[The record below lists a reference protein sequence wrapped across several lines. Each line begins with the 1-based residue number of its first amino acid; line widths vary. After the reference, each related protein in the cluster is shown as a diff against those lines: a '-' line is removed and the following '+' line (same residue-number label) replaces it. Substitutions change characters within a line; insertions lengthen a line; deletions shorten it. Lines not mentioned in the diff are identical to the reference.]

1 MVDRSSSRSLRR
13 LPAIGITLAFW
24 ILVGDWLV
32 PAEPTRAPSAEAFW
46 AAGVARPIA
55 VQDGRAMFR
64 VATPGAAA
72 ETLIV
77 VSALS
82 RSPGPYPIRL
92 VARPARRAEI
102 PVLADDGR
110 PREFPVES
118 VAPLRDDSRGSAAN
132 PPMPPS
138 VREFHIMVREGD
150 PGSPSNYVPMKGV
163 LRGVGRHVQVY
174 VASEDVPTV
183 ARAALEDAITTFDD
197 SILPAAR
204 DRFGPARDVDGDGRF
219 TILFSSWLDHL
230 GGGRHAVDGFVRV
243 ADLDATVPA
252 PFGNRCDMMYLNAGL
267 QAGPYL
273 RTIIAH
279 EYMHA
284 VVYTRKSL
292 EHPRDNQPGPE
303 EESWIDEAM
312 AHLVEESHGFSTSN
326 IDYRVSAYFSD
337 PERYRLVVDDYFAAD
352 LFRSHGCRGCT
363 YLFLRWCVARY
374 GPDLLTRLA
383 TSGRRGIPNIE
394 ASTGSSFASLFRR
407 WSVATFLDGR
417 DDRGPS
423 TLDGGDGHGG
433 RRSLSLRGPVDDR
446 EFAGP
451 RYRWV
456 EPDGRPHRWDAL
468 GTSCHY
474 VLLQGDPEGAV
485 EIQVE
490 GPPQA
495 RIQVT
500 ALPLGSGHARLGL
513 EVRREN
519 RPDAAPAIRARII
532 EGHGVPVRLSALSWE
547 PLIPA
552 PRPRVDG
559 PRPGRLD
566 MLGIASAFGTSALDA
581 HGQIESAEIRL
592 DGVAAGSGPLAVK
605 VVGTDASGR
614 RVNAWAEL
622 EDAPPAA
629 SAIPGIPPRARVS
642 TARSPAS
649 RPTAGGGM
657 RDRKAVDPA
666 RPRP

>member
-1 MVDRSSSRSLRR
+1 M
-13 LPAIGITLAFW
+13 LA
-24 ILVGDWLV
+24 GDWLV

-55 VQDGRAMFR
+55 VQDGRAGFR
-64 VATPGAAA
+64 LATPGATS

-82 RSPGPYPIRL
+82 RLPGPYPIRL
-92 VARPARRAEI
+92 VARPSNRAEI
-102 PVLADDGR
+102 PILADDGR
-110 PREFPVES
+110 PHQVPVEA
-118 VAPLRDDSRGSAAN
+118 VAPLRDDSPGSTAN
-132 PPMPPS
+132 SPMPPS
-138 VREFHIMVREGD
+138 IREFHIMIREGD
-150 PGSPSNYVPMKGV
+150 PSSPSNYIPLKGV

-183 ARAALEDAITTFDD
+183 AREALEDAIATFDD
-197 SILPAAR
+197 RILPAAR

-273 RTIIAH
+273 RTILAH

-303 EESWIDEAM
+303 EESWLDEAM
-312 AHLVEESHGFSTSN
+312 SHLVEAGHGFSMSN
-326 IDYRVSAYFSD
+326 IDYRVSAYLSD
-337 PERYRLVVDDYFAAD
+337 PEQYRLVVDDYFAAG

-363 YLFLRWCVARY
+363 YLFLRWCVTRY

-394 ASTGSSFASLFRR
+394 AATGSSFASLFRR
-407 WSVATFLDGR
+407 WSVATFLDGLDNR
-417 DDRGPS
+417 DPS
-423 TLDGGDGHGG
+423 TLNDDGGRLGM
-433 RRSLSLRGPVDDR
+433 SLRGPADDR

-451 RYRWV
+451 RYRRV
-456 EPDGRPHRWDAL
+456 EPDGRPHRWDAV

-474 VLLQGDPEGAV
+474 FLLQGDPEGAV
-485 EIQVE
+485 EIEVE
-490 GPPQA
+490 GPAEA

-513 EVRREN
+513 EVRRQT
-519 RPDAAPAIRARII
+519 RSGGAPAIRARII

-547 PLIPA
+547 PLIPG

-566 MLGIASAFGTSALDA
+566 MLGIASAFGTSALKA
-581 HGQIESAEIRL
+581 HGQLESAEIRL
-592 DGVAAGSGPLAVK
+592 EGVAAGSGPLTLK

-622 EDAPPAA
+622 ENSPPA
-629 SAIPGIPPRARVS
+629 
-642 TARSPAS
+642 TPAT
-649 RPTAGGGM
+649 P
-657 RDRKAVDPA
+657 
-666 RPRP
+666 